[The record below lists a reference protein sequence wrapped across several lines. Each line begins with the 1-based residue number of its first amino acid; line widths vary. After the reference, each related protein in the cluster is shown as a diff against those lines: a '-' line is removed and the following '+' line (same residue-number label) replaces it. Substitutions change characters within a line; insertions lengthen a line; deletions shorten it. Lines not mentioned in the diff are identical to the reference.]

1 MNQTCES
8 IQFDYDDDDDDCVCG
23 CYQFIPYRI
32 MALVPGVT
40 HTHNGHEFN
49 LNFQNEQKYE

>member
-8 IQFDYDDDDDDCVCG
+8 IQFDYDDDDDDDCVCG
-23 CYQFIPYRI
+23 CYQFISYRI

-40 HTHNGHEFN
+40 YIHTMAMN
-49 LNFQNEQKYE
+49 LT